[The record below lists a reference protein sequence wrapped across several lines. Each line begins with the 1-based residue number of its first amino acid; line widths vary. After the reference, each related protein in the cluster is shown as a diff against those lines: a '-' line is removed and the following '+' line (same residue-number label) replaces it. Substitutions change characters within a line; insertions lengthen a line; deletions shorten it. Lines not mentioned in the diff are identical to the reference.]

1 MKEIGIEV
9 LDNSKR
15 QAPAERVAL
24 IYNPSA
30 GGGKAL
36 RRKRRVESYLQTKDI
51 KYDLFVTESEKH
63 LVETAET
70 VVQKYPVI
78 IGAGG
83 DTTLNLIASEIL
95 RQGKRNA
102 LGIISLGSVNDL
114 AREIGVHKLE
124 NAANAIKH
132 GGTTDFDVGVIRSG
146 KLSQPYYFLV
156 SASMGLG
163 VAVNR
168 YVDIW
173 MRKHPFFASFRAT
186 TQGTVAMSAIHQAFK
201 TKYVPL
207 ELTLEHGGKQAPIV
221 SALLIF
227 SNTSSFGGTFRP
239 SPTASPVSG
248 KLDCCI
254 FNASNLADVFAVS
267 LDIKRQKHLEKQKV
281 KVLQDNRFKIYSK
294 KTMELQLD
302 GEIVEMEGE
311 VEISILPKALKMIT
325 NHNYS

>member
-1 MKEIGIEV
+1 MKEIGIEM

-15 QAPAERVAL
+15 HVRAERVAL

-30 GGGKAL
+30 GGGKAR
-36 RRKRRVESYLQTKDI
+36 RRKRRVESHLQAKDI
-51 KYDLFVTESEKH
+51 QYDLFVTKSENH
-63 LVETAET
+63 LVETANQ
-70 VVQKYPVI
+70 VIQKYPVI

-95 RQGKRNA
+95 RQGTRNA

-114 AREIGVHKLE
+114 AREVGVHRLE
-124 NAANAIKH
+124 KAANAIKN
-132 GGTTDFDVGVIRSG
+132 GETTDFDVGVIRSE
-146 KLSQPYYFLV
+146 KQPQPYYFLV

-173 MRKHPFFASFRAT
+173 MRKHPFFAAFRTT

-201 TKYVPL
+201 SKYVPL
-207 ELTLEHGGKQAPIV
+207 ELTLEHGGKRDSII
-221 SALLIF
+221 SALLVFI
-227 SNTSSFGGTFRP
+227 NTSSFGGTFRP

-254 FNASNLADVFAVS
+254 FNASNLAEVFAISV
-267 LDIKRQKHLEKQKV
+267 DIKRQKHLEKQKV
-281 KVLQDNRFKIYSK
+281 KILQDHSFKIHSRK
-294 KTMELQLD
+294 PMEFQLD
-302 GEIVEMEGE
+302 GEIVELEGE
-311 VEISILPKALKMIT
+311 VEIAVLPKALKMIT
-325 NHNYS
+325 NNNYS